1 MFLFGCTAT
10 VPLGSVFYY
19 ISVQYGP
26 PFVVHYVPRDAPCFF
41 SMNKTT
47 AILEAVAKQRAT
59 NKGKIKKFESN
70 CTSSIRHHHSNS
82 KTNYFALGF
91 LPQLWVVGF
100 FFSFLLQF
108 KSMFAFLKF
117 KKKNENKK
125 LPATSNCLYAE
136 FQLKRHLHPKPSNSS
151 NKTKTSFLFVIGSFD
166 FSHLRHFKHLFSD
179 LVFK

>member
-82 KTNYFALGF
+82 KTNYFVLGF

-117 KKKNENKK
+117 KKKMKIKNFQLLPTVFMLNFSWKGICIPN
-125 LPATSNCLYAE
+125 LQIPAT
-136 FQLKRHLHPKPSNSS
+136 K
-151 NKTKTSFLFVIGSFD
+151 
-166 FSHLRHFKHLFSD
+166 LR
-179 LVFK
+179 LVSYLS